1 MTSDRLV
8 PGSLH
13 TAVRRT
19 EVSDTQRFVTRV
31 KSVVIARANVQ
42 LFGVFLLG
50 ALAACS
56 KRGDVT
62 APTQTPAALRA
73 QTGALQTGTVGAVLA
88 TPLSVVVTDA
98 GGRAIGGARVDW
110 DASAGS
116 GSTNPTASSTN
127 AQGVATT
134 IWTLGT
140 VAGTNRVSAQVSGV
154 TPVIFSAT
162 ALAGPP
168 ASVVATPELAFLG
181 VGDTLRV
188 RASVRDQFGNDI
200 VGQAINFTTA
210 NPEIATVNS
219 IGTVTAVGIGTARIV
234 AEASGKADTV
244 PITVSAAGTSSCGAT
259 AVRQLSLGEVFV
271 PTPGTSSASA
281 CLSAPIGVNAEFAL
295 TLISTAQ
302 TFSTVTPIEVYA
314 IGNTGPTI
322 AALVAGLSASAA
334 ATPAIDA
341 QSKALSPVQAFEVER
356 HALEQRELTPLV
368 AIAREWNRAR
378 TSSSLRSMVAEAKI
392 GDIIKLNANANQGCS
407 NADTRTGRVA
417 AVGTRAIVV
426 ADTTNPTGGYTD
438 AEYTGILAS
447 FDTLIFPMDTT
458 AFGAPSNISQYGKI
472 ILFFTRNVN
481 ALTPPSA
488 GYTIGGF
495 FFSRD
500 LYPKAIKGNLAAC
513 PSSNEQEMFY
523 LLVPDPN
530 GTVNNNKRAKPDVDV
545 LNLSTIAHELQH
557 LINASRRLYIN
568 TGAAPSEQTWLDE
581 GLSHIAEEL
590 LYFRVAGFT
599 SRQNLTLLDIGG
611 SPAKSTLY
619 SNYASQN
626 FSRFY
631 NFLINPE
638 VNSPYAPNDSLA
650 TRGAI
655 WNFLRYAAGRQGPS
669 GESAFLRAV
678 VNSTTTGF
686 ANLSTAIPGGQFE
699 DYLRDWTVSII
710 ADDFSASVTA
720 ALDPK
725 YVLNAW
731 NFRSIYPGLRFSGGS
746 ALGVYPIN
754 ARSLQNNVPQR
765 ISLAGGTSSYIRFG
779 VANGRSALLTLS
791 SNGGAVPSQLR
802 YAVVRLR

>member
-1 MTSDRLV
+1 MTRAKAFVRTNASAQLV
-8 PGSLH
+8 G
-13 TAVRRT
+13 
-19 EVSDTQRFVTRV
+19 
-31 KSVVIARANVQ
+31 VV
-42 LFGVFLLG
+42 LLG

-73 QTGALQTGTVGAVLA
+73 QNGTLQTGTVGAILA

-98 GGRAIGGARVDW
+98 SGRAIGGARVDW

-116 GSTNPTASSTN
+116 GSTNPSSSSTN

-140 VAGTNRVSAQVSGV
+140 VAGTNRVTAQVSGV
-154 TPVIFSAT
+154 TPVTFSAT
-162 ALAGPP
+162 ALTGPP

-188 RASVRDQFGNDI
+188 RASVRDQYGNDI
-200 VGQAINFTTA
+200 VGQAINFTSSDPA
-210 NPEIATVNS
+210 IATVNNL
-219 IGTVTAVGIGTARIV
+219 GTVTAVGIGTTRVV
-234 AEASGKADTV
+234 ADASGKADTV
-244 PITVSAAGTSSCGAT
+244 PITVAAAGASSCGAT
-259 AVRQLSLGEVFV
+259 AVRQLVLGEVFV
-271 PTPGTSSASA
+271 PTSGASSASA
-281 CLSAPIGVNAEFAL
+281 CLSAPVGINAEFAL

-302 TFSTVTPIEVYA
+302 SFSTVTPVEVYA
-314 IGNTGPTI
+314 NGNTGPTI
-322 AALVAGLSASAA
+322 AALVAGLSASGA
-334 ATPAIDA
+334 ATVALDA
-341 QSKALSPVQAFEVER
+341 PSTVLSPAQAFERER

-368 AIAREWNRAR
+368 ARAREWNSAR
-378 TSSSLRSMVAEAKI
+378 SSSLLRSAVVEAKV

-438 AEYTGILAS
+438 AEYAGIVAS

-458 AFGAPSNISQYGKI
+458 AFGAPTNISQYGKI

-500 LYPKAIKGNLAAC
+500 LYPKVTKGNLAAC
-513 PSSNEQEMFY
+513 PTSNEQEMFY

-530 GTVNNNKRAKPDVDV
+530 GTVNNNKRAKADVDV

-557 LINASRRLYIN
+557 LINASRRLYITPN
-568 TGAAPSEQTWLDE
+568 AAPSEETWLDE

-590 LYFRVAGFT
+590 LYFRIAGFS

-611 SPAKSTLY
+611 SPAKSTLF

-631 NFLINPE
+631 SFLINPE
-638 VNSPYAPNDSLA
+638 VNSPYAPNDSLQ

-655 WNFLRYAAGRQGPS
+655 WNFLRYAAGRQGAS
-669 GESAFLRAV
+669 GESAFLRTV
-678 VNSTTTGF
+678 VNSATTGF
-686 ANLSTAIPGGQFE
+686 ANLSTAIPGGQFA

-710 ADDFSASVTA
+710 ADDFSAAETA

-725 YVLNAW
+725 YVLSAW
-731 NFRSIYPGLRFSGGS
+731 NFRSIYPGLRFSGGT

-765 ISLAGGTSSYIRFG
+765 ISLAGGASSYIRFG
-779 VANGRSALLTLS
+779 IASGKSALLTLS
-791 SNGGAVPSQLR
+791 SNGGAIPSQLR